1 MHNQISEALE
11 DNANF
16 WKEMRKL
23 GLLPTVDD
31 ALHGFS
37 PDEFNTHFSS
47 ISVSS
52 HEEPIESF
60 NIVSS
65 VSTDALTFQPVTPND
80 VILVVAHFKSE
91 ARAKDGIP
99 HSIVAKALSVLASH
113 LAKLFSVSLSRGM
126 FLSAWKKAR
135 IIALKRFLRS
145 QRMTR

>member
-11 DNANF
+11 DNENF

-52 HEEPIESF
+52 HEDSIESF
-60 NIVSS
+60 NTVSS
-65 VSTDALTFQPVTPND
+65 ASTDGFTFQPVTPND
-80 VILVVAHFKSE
+80 AILAIK
-91 ARAKDGIP
+91 
-99 HSIVAKALSVLASH
+99 
-113 LAKLFSVSLSRGM
+113 
-126 FLSAWKKAR
+126 
-135 IIALKRFLRS
+135 
-145 QRMTR
+145 